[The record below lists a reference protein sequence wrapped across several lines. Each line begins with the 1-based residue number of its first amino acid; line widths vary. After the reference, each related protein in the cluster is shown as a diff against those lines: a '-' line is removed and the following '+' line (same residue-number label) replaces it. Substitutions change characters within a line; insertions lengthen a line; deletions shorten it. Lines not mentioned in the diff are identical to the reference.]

1 MSEFP
6 LVSIIVPVYN
16 AAQYLAATI
25 QAVLDQTWPNKE
37 LLIIDDG
44 STDQS
49 LAVAR
54 QFDYPWIKVLKQEN
68 SGASVARN
76 LGLSKARGQ
85 FVQFLDADDLISPSK
100 VELQVKALLAQ
111 PGKIA
116 VCSTVHF
123 NNGENHL
130 GNRPSAYEEQFLFST
145 DDAVHFL
152 INLWGGYHN
161 KGSMIQTNA
170 WLMPRSVVQQA
181 GPWEEFY
188 SPDDDGEYFSRI
200 ILASNGIV
208 YVEGCFNYYRK
219 TQQGLANRTSL
230 KALEGC
236 YQSILLKQKNLFK
249 DSQTNVAKFAIARQ
263 LIFLAVESYPKYL
276 EFTKQIISSINE
288 LGQYS
293 FTPIEGGPVT
303 RKLSLWFG
311 WKFARLFQYL
321 IHKK

>member
-6 LVSIIVPVYN
+6 LVSIIIPVYN

-25 QAVLDQTWPNKE
+25 QTVIDQTWPNKE

-44 STDQS
+44 SIDGS
-49 LAVAR
+49 LTIAR
-54 QFDYPWIKVLKQEN
+54 QFDQPWIKVFEQKN

-76 LGLSKARGQ
+76 LGISKASGQ
-85 FVQFLDADDLISPSK
+85 FMQFLDADDLLSPDK
-100 VELQVKALLAQ
+100 IKLQVNALMAQ

-130 GNRPSAYEEQFLFST
+130 NNRPSAYEEQFLFSA
-145 DDAVHFL
+145 DDPVHFL
-152 INLWGGYHN
+152 INLWGGYRD

-170 WLMPRSVVQQA
+170 WLMPRSVIQRA
-181 GPWEEFY
+181 GAWEEFY
-188 SPDDDGEYFSRI
+188 SPDDDGEYFSRV

-219 TQQGLANRTSL
+219 TLQGLANRNSL

-249 DSQTNVAKFAIARQ
+249 NSQSSVAKFAIARQ
-263 LIFLAVESYPKYL
+263 LIFLAVESYPKYP
-276 EFTKQIISSINE
+276 EFTKQIMSSINE

-303 RKLSLWFG
+303 RKLSRWFG
-311 WKFARLFQYL
+311 WKFARLFQYFM
-321 IHKK
+321 HKK